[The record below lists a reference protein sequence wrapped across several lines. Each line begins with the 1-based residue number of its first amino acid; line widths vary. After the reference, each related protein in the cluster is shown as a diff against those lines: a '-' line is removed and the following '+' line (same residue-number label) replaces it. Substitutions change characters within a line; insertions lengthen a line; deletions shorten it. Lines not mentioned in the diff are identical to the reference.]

1 MNFLPKHKL
10 SARISEWPFVKALF
24 ENDFFGSLEL
34 ELILEAKKLYSKL
47 SEKMA
52 LAIGFVSL
60 AEKQGHLLIQYEKDS
75 LFPPSR
81 VLGELQERDDSLSFE
96 KIDLAVT
103 NGIKAL
109 EELFQNLPTE
119 EKEASFILAEKKKL
133 YLKKNWKEEKEIVY
147 QLKRILSQKPTL
159 KLNLDVFQALLS
171 QKQSLNLFDEVQAKA
186 INSIIHH
193 SLGLLTGGPGTGKT
207 YTAAHALDLF
217 FNSLSDDG
225 KQNLDAAIAAPTG
238 KAASHFLAGLKK
250 IVKDDWIEKADCGTL
265 HALLGQ
271 ENQFEE
277 SKEGWLPKDL
287 VLIDEASMIDSHLLL
302 RLLKAMKAGSRLILI
317 GDKHQLPPVD
327 AGSLFGDFLDGF
339 NKHVFFQTIISEL
352 KKGKRQETES
362 LSLFGEAILK
372 EDVETALSYL
382 KNDENLEWI
391 EWGEKGKN
399 SDLIKSIL
407 HENFNFL
414 LEEEVSLDFLFSHL
428 KRFCALTPLRK
439 GLFGVEHLNSFFLKE
454 IKKLNKKE
462 TLVLPIMIT
471 KNKASLQLFN
481 GEIGFL
487 FCKDPFQLQKGDRAY
502 FHTKPQEFKEIPAL
516 LLPEFDLAFSFT
528 IHKSQGSE
536 FEKVLILFGE
546 EGANF
551 GKEILYTAV
560 TRAKRKLTLFSTE
573 ETLKKCVAF
582 SGRRLSGLQERIL
595 DL

>member
-10 SARISEWPFVKALF
+10 SARIGEWPLVKALF
-24 ENDFFGSLEL
+24 EKDFFGSLEI
-34 ELILEAKKLYSKL
+34 ELTLEAQKLFSKL
-47 SEKMA
+47 SEEMA

-60 AEKQGHLLIQYEKDS
+60 AEKQGHLLIKYEKDS
-75 LFPPSR
+75 LFPPSH
-81 VLGELQERDDSLSFE
+81 VLGGIQEMEECLSFE
-96 KIDLAVT
+96 KIDLAVKS
-103 NGIKAL
+103 GIIAL
-109 EELFQNLPTE
+109 EEFFRNLTSE
-119 EKEASFILAEKKKL
+119 EKETSFILAEGNKL
-133 YLKKNWKEEKEIVY
+133 YLKKNWKEENEIVY

-159 KLNLDVFQALLS
+159 KINLDAFEALLALKYS
-171 QKQSLNLFDEVQAKA
+171 QNLFDEVQAKA

-217 FNSLSDDG
+217 FNSLSDLD
-225 KQNLDAAIAAPTG
+225 KQNLDASIAAPTG
-238 KAASHFLAGLKK
+238 KAASHFLTGLKK

-265 HALLGQ
+265 HSLLSQ

-277 SKEGWLPKDL
+277 SKEGWLSKDL

-302 RLLKAMKAGSRLILI
+302 RLLRAMKAGSRLILI

-339 NKHVFFQTIISEL
+339 IKHSAFKTIISEL
-352 KKGKRQETES
+352 GKGKRQETES

-372 EDVETALSYL
+372 GDIEKALSYL

-391 EWGEKGKN
+391 EWSEKSKN
-399 SDLIKSIL
+399 SDLIKAIF
-407 HENFNFL
+407 HENFKFL
-414 LEEEVSLDFLFSHL
+414 LEGDVSLEFLFNHL

-439 GLFGVEHLNSFFLKE
+439 GLFGVEHLNGFFLKE

-462 TLVLPIMIT
+462 TLILPIMIT
-471 KNKASLQLFN
+471 KNKPSLQLFN

-502 FHTKPQEFKEIPAL
+502 FQTKPQEFKEIPAL

-560 TRAKRKLTLFSTE
+560 TRAKRKLTLVSKE
-573 ETLKKCVAF
+573 ETLKKCAAF
-582 SGRRLSGLQERIL
+582 SGRRLSSLQKKIL